1 GNSSM
6 NNHVLPL
13 ASDVSYGDFVNPQW
27 LRLLDLM
34 QMNVRYG
41 RCLGAELFT
50 ADGRRILDRAR
61 LRLSRRGIVISTHA
75 AHAGGDAMTLPT
87 TAARRYFNPRR
98 PRGRRRGV

>member
-1 GNSSM
+1 MGNSSM

-75 AHAGGDAMTLPT
+75 AHAPSHPEPESTHD
-87 TAARRYFNPRR
+87 FF
-98 PRGRRRGV
+98 